1 MDMKIGDIQVQ
12 KYPQAAEMNPT
23 LHNIICENS
32 ITKDKGAL
40 MTQWDCFDV
49 KEFNVIADY
58 AKSLIDKPTK
68 LVDLWGQVYNEGH
81 YQTFHNHIHND
92 WSFVY
97 YVNTPPG
104 SSPIVFRGM
113 SKRIKPIAG
122 MMLFFPGY
130 VDHYV
135 PPNRGVGRSIVAGNL
150 VYS

>member
-1 MDMKIGDIQVQ
+1 MKIKEIEAH
-12 KYPQAAEMNPT
+12 KYPQAEQINPI
-23 LHNIICENS
+23 LHKIICENS
-32 ITKDKGAL
+32 VTKDKGAL

-68 LVDLWGQVYNEGH
+68 LVDLWGQVYRIGH
-81 YQTFHNHIHND
+81 HQTFHNHIQND

-104 SSPIVFRGM
+104 SSPVVFRNL
-113 SKRIKPIAG
+113 SKRIKPVAG
-122 MMLFFPGY
+122 MLLLFPGWA
-130 VDHYV
+130 DHYV
-135 PPNRGVGRSIVAGNL
+135 PPNRGDGRSIVAGNL

>member
-1 MDMKIGDIQVQ
+1 MKIGDIQAH
-12 KYPQAAEMNPT
+12 KYPEAADINSV
-23 LHNIICENS
+23 LHKIICDNS
-32 ITKDKGAL
+32 VTSDKGAL
-40 MTQWDCFDV
+40 MTQWDCFNI
-49 KEFNVIADY
+49 KEFNVLADY
-58 AKSLIDKPTK
+58 AKSLLDKPTK

-113 SKRIKPIAG
+113 SKRIKPVAG
-122 MMLFFPGY
+122 MMLLFPGY

-135 PPNRGVGRSIVAGNL
+135 PPNKGVGRSIVAGNL